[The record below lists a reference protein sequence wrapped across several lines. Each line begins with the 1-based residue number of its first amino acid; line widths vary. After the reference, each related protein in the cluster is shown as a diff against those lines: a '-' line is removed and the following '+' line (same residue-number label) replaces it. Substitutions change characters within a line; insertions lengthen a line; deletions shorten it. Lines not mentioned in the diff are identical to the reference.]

1 MPPRRGSLKRGYYSS
16 STCLRRFSDPPH
28 TAKRDIYDPPRPSVV
43 GPSGARLT
51 IVSERSL
58 LARLLARL
66 PRLSPTVLVG
76 PGDDAAVVA
85 GSRNARLVV
94 TTDAVVEG
102 VHFSRAYSTPADIG
116 HRALAVNLSDL
127 AAMGAT
133 PRWALL
139 SLILPSSIREADVE
153 EIVDGL
159 AALAGRYGVS
169 VVGGNITRTDGPLIV
184 DVTAGGE
191 VAPRKWLTRA
201 GARAG
206 DEIWVSGALGGAAA
220 GLEMLPAF
228 AAKGSFGEAASP
240 GVADCIARH
249 KRPEPRVR
257 LGVAVARARAAR
269 AAMDLSDGLADA
281 LEQVATASGA
291 GVRVDAAALPIDACA
306 SRWWTAQGADVIRAA
321 VAGGDDYE
329 LLLAVARKARGA
341 LGTVRRRVAD
351 PPLTKIGEF
360 TKDPRERVLIR
371 AGKEEELPKGFE
383 HFANR

>member
-1 MPPRRGSLKRGYYSS
+1 M
-16 STCLRRFSDPPH
+16 
-28 TAKRDIYDPPRPSVV
+28 
-43 GPSGARLT
+43 
-51 IVSERSL
+51 
-58 LARLLARL
+58 
-66 PRLSPTVLVG
+66 G

-85 GSRNARLVV
+85 GSRNKRLVV

-102 VHFSRAYSTPADIG
+102 VHFSRAFSSPTDIG

-139 SLILPSSIREADVE
+139 SLMLPASTREADVE

-159 AALAGRYGVS
+159 AALANRYGVS
-169 VVGGNITRTDGPLIV
+169 VIGGNITRTEGPLIV

-191 VAPRKWLTRA
+191 VASRKWLTRS

-206 DEIWVSGALGGAAA
+206 DAIYVSGTIGGAAA
-220 GLEMLPAF
+220 GLEMLQTGAGIGDPGTGNALPVPRCV
-228 AAKGSFGEAASP
+228 AKYL
-240 GVADCIARH
+240 
-249 KRPEPRVR
+249 RPEPRVD
-257 LGVAVARARAAR
+257 LGVAMGRNRVAT

-281 LEQVATASGA
+281 LEQVGTASGT
-291 GVRVDAAALPIDACA
+291 GVRIDAAALPIDPGAHE
-306 SRWWTAQGADVIRAA
+306 WWTAQGADAVHAA

-329 LLLAVARKARGA
+329 LLLAVPRKARGP
-341 LGTVRRRVAD
+341 LRNVVRQVAN

-360 TKDPRERVLIR
+360 TKDPRERVMIR
-371 AGKEEELPKGFE
+371 AGKEEALPKGFE